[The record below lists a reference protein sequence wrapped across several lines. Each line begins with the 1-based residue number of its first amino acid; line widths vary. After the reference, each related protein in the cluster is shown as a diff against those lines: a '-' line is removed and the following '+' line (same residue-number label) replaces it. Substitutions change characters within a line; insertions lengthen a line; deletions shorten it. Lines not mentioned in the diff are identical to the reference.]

1 MMDQLFFTCEW
12 NIDPSMLRML
22 WEAMDTAAELGCT
35 IFSRGTVETSKGI
48 FIHTFIIQTPST
60 KILSEFVEKAG
71 KQGGLTNWYLVT
83 REQDLDGAWNISLP
97 INRGKLMESFLRD
110 GQINESRRKNMTN
123 DEAN

>member
-1 MMDQLFFTCEW
+1 MDQLFFTCEW

-22 WEAMDTAAELGCT
+22 WEAINTALELGCT
-35 IFSRGTVETSKGI
+35 IFSRGTVETSQGI

-71 KQGGLTNWYLVT
+71 KQVGLTNWYLVT
-83 REQDLDGAWNISLP
+83 REQDLGGARDISSSLIRWN
-97 INRGKLMESFLRD
+97 LMESFLDD
-110 GQINESRRKNMTN
+110 GQINESRRKNMTI